1 MQPTVTPLDAT
12 LGARITD
19 LDLSNMDEATWQ
31 VVEDAF
37 HEYGALVFPGQHI
50 EADAQVDFAKRFG
63 NLETLNADGKPTAV
77 AISNKA

>member
-19 LDLSNMDEATWQ
+19 VDLSNMDDAAWK

-37 HEYGALVFPGQHI
+37 HKYGALVFPGQHI
-50 EADAQVDFAKRFG
+50 CLLYTSPSPRD
-63 NLETLNADGKPTAV
+63 
-77 AISNKA
+77 